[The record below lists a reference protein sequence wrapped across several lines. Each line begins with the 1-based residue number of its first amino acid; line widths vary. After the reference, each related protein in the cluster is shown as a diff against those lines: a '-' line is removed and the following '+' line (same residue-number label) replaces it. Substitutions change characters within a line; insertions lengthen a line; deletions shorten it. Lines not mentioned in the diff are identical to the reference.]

1 MKGQQPLDA
10 FSEGMSPDAPFA
22 LSSPRERGIEGAGG
36 SSGELPSEGAALPA
50 AMETIADMT
59 AMRLL
64 KWLEDHSLEL
74 VDSWMKDGM
83 DAYGEVFKTL
93 DPQKVREMLYAFL
106 LRVLTG
112 LGEVAQVPT
121 LQLMAETPDMKRVF
135 YEGASHIVAAIENQ
149 SVHTVGH
156 SRRVAM
162 LAGRMAA
169 ALGLPDADTA
179 DIEYAAAI
187 HNIGLIN
194 DAQRLYLQPRQLR
207 GEELKRARH
216 HAVIG
221 AEILRPIE
229 FLSNIVPMVLY
240 HHTWYD
246 GSGVPGGLQGEE
258 IPLGAR
264 IIHLCDAFIAMISP
278 RPHRPA
284 KTVDEALEEIDK
296 LAGKQFDPKLLP
308 IIHTLAQ
315 GVMPHDANCCR

>member
-1 MKGQQPLDA
+1 
-10 FSEGMSPDAPFA
+10 MS
-22 LSSPRERGIEGAGG
+22 
-36 SSGELPSEGAALPA
+36 
-50 AMETIADMT
+50 DMT
-59 AMRLL
+59 ALHLL

-74 VDSWMKDGM
+74 VDSWIKDWM
-83 DAYGEVFKTL
+83 DAYREVFKTL

-112 LGEVAQVPT
+112 LGEVAKVPT
-121 LQLMAETPDMKRVF
+121 LQPTEETPDMKRVF
-135 YEGASHIVAAIENQ
+135 YEGLSHIVAAVENR
-149 SVHTVGH
+149 SVYTVGH

-162 LAGRMAA
+162 LAGKVAA
-169 ALGLPDADTA
+169 ALGLSDAEVA

-187 HNIGLIN
+187 QNIGLIN
-194 DAQRLYLQPRQLR
+194 DAQRLYLQPRQLSD
-207 GEELKRARH
+207 EELKRARH

-221 AEILRPIE
+221 AEILRPVE

-264 IIHLCDAFIAMISP
+264 ILHLCDAFIAMISP

-284 KTVDEALEEIDK
+284 KTVEEALDEIDK

-315 GVMPHDANCCR
+315 GVMPDGANCRR